1 MLFHKHLWY
10 LWYRQAS
17 PGGVRLS
24 RAAILQ
30 KGIEYIAYLN
40 EQSAKQQEQLE
51 SLKKEVTALRIMK
64 ENYERITR
72 VQSVHQNSTGQGS
85 SSELQIPEEL
95 KFRVVMHVCLS
106 VCPYCILCLSV
117 HPLSALCVCNVCGV
131 MLML

>member
-1 MLFHKHLWY
+1 MIQQFHKHFWY
-10 LWYRQAS
+10 LLYRQTS

-72 VQSVHQNSTGQGS
+72 VQSVHQNSAAQG

-95 KFRVVMHVCLS
+95 KFRVVMCVCLS
-106 VCPYCILCLSV
+106 VCLAIIMYYRI
-117 HPLSALCVCNVCGV
+117 AQFIDGGTY
-131 MLML
+131 